1 VARRTKIRMV
11 ATDLD
16 GTLLT
21 PEGVVS
27 GRTAE
32 AVKAAR
38 RAGIH
43 VVPATGRP
51 PKSVWD
57 LASAAGLGPLGV
69 CSNGAAL
76 VDLDTKTV
84 VAVDEIP
91 GRDICDVVSVLREL
105 DPSVRFAVD
114 DLECFTHEP
123 DFFET
128 MLDWDEQIEIV
139 TDITSALDPGVI
151 QLIARRPGWSAISFM
166 ARLDPLIGD
175 RLTVTTSGLD
185 WIYFGL
191 PLVSKASRLATIC
204 ERLGVDADEVLA
216 VGDHYNDLSMLAWAG
231 TAMAVAN
238 AVPEVLAVVDR
249 TLASNA
255 EHGVAALLEEL
266 VEIQA

>member
-1 VARRTKIRMV
+1 MV

-16 GTLLT
+16 GTLLS
-21 PEGVVS
+21 PEGVIS
-27 GRTAE
+27 TRTAE

-57 LASAAGLGPLGV
+57 LASSAGLGPLGV

-76 VDLDTKTV
+76 VNLDTRTV

-91 GRDICDVVSVLREL
+91 CSDIYATVKQLRAV
-105 DPSVRFAVD
+105 DPMVRFAMD
-114 DLECFTHEP
+114 DLDCFTHET
-123 DFFET
+123 DFFT
-128 MLDWDEQIEIV
+128 TVSDWDEQLETV
-139 TDITSALDPGVI
+139 ADITSAVRPGVI
-151 QLIARRPGWSAISFM
+151 QLVARRPGWSATGFM
-166 ARLDPLIGD
+166 ARLQPLVGD
-175 RLTVTTSGLD
+175 RLSVTTSGLD

-204 ERLGVDADEVLA
+204 DRLGVRAGEVLA
-216 VGDHYNDLSMLAWAG
+216 VGDHHNDLSMLAWAG

-266 VEIQA
+266 VEMQP

>member
-1 VARRTKIRMV
+1 MV

-21 PEGVVS
+21 PEGVIS
-27 GRTAE
+27 TRTAE

-57 LASAAGLGPLGV
+57 LASSAGLGPLGV

-76 VDLDTKTV
+76 VNLDTRTV
-84 VAVDEIP
+84 LSVDEIP
-91 GRDICDVVSVLREL
+91 CPDIHAIVKQLRAV
-105 DPSVRFAVD
+105 DPMVRFAMD
-114 DLECFTHEP
+114 DLDCFIHET
-123 DFFET
+123 DFFT
-128 MLDWDEQIEIV
+128 TVSHWDEQLETV
-139 TDITSALDPGVI
+139 ADITSAVRPGI
-151 QLIARRPGWSAISFM
+151 TQLIARRPGWSATGFM
-166 ARLDPLIGD
+166 ARLQPLVGD
-175 RLTVTTSGLD
+175 RLSVTTSGLD

-191 PLVSKASRLATIC
+191 PLVSKASRLAAIC
-204 ERLGVDADEVLA
+204 DRLGVQAGEVLA
-216 VGDHYNDLSMLAWAG
+216 VGDHHNDLSMLAWAG

-266 VEIQA
+266 VEMQA